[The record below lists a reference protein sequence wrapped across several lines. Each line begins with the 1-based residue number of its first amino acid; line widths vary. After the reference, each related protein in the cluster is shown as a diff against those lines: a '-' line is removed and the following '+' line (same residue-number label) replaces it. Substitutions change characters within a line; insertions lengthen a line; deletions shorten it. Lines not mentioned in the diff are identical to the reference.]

1 MVKKKSIEERLTDLE
16 SAVDRLLKLVSQ
28 IESLDEL
35 IQIEAEAIVGKLL
48 KKKTLQEYYI
58 V

>member
-1 MVKKKSIEERLTDLE
+1 MVKKKSIEERLTELE
-16 SAVDRLLKLVSQ
+16 SAVNTLLKLVGQ

-35 IQIEAEAIVGKLL
+35 IETEAKAVVGKLL
-48 KKKTLQEYYI
+48 EERTLIKYI